1 MKKSFTIFLMTTLAL
16 LGITGTAGAEARS
29 SKDRGV
35 VALAESLG
43 MRAVPV
49 ETTAAE
55 TWYLIFTH
63 SGSTLQYCLDAKL
76 QTIGNGGTVQLWSCN
91 GGSQQQWASYNGQ
104 YLKNRASP
112 AGRTLVLDAKLQ
124 TIGNGGTVQL
134 WDYNGGPQQRWIPIS
149 EYSLKNGASPAG
161 RTLVLDAKAQEIRN
175 GGKIQLW
182 DYNGGPQQ
190 RWSLVVP

>member
-1 MKKSFTIFLMTTLAL
+1 MKKRLTVYLTVILAL
-16 LGITGTAGAEARS
+16 LGMTGTAGAEARPS
-29 SKDRGV
+29 EDKGI

-43 MRAVPV
+43 MHAVPV

-91 GGSQQQWASYNGQ
+91 AGNQQQWAIYNGQ

-112 AGRTLVLDAKLQ
+112 TGRTLVLDAKLQ

-134 WDYNGGPQQRWIPIS
+134 WDYNGGAQQRWIPFS
-149 EYSLKNGASPAG
+149 QYYLKNGASPAG
-161 RTLVLDAKAQEIRN
+161 RTLVLDAKAQEIRD

-182 DYNGGPQQ
+182 DYNGGSQQ
-190 RWSLVVP
+190 RWSIVDW